1 MSNKYWVW
9 LSSID
14 NLSLD
19 TIYKLLKIFKEP
31 ERIWYLDKKDLEKIN
46 LNKEDIDRI
55 LNIYY
60 KQNLDNIMYYIKKN
74 NIITVSINDENYPNS
89 LKNIYDPPILL
100 YLKGNIDLIYKKS
113 ISIIGCRLCS
123 SYGKVVTKKF
133 AYNLAKKNITIIS
146 GLARGI
152 DTYAH
157 IGALEANGNTIA
169 VLGSGIDVIYPKENE
184 NLYNSIIK
192 NNGLI
197 ISEYIIGTKPIPIN
211 FPKRNRIIS
220 ALSSGVLVT
229 EAKIRSGSFITVD
242 FALEQGKEIFAVPG
256 NINSVN
262 SEGTNYLI
270 KQGAKLVTSVDDIL
284 DELIL

>member
-60 KQNLDNIMYYIKKN
+60 KKNKNNIKNFIKKN

-262 SEGTNYLI
+262 SEGTNSLI

>member
-262 SEGTNYLI
+262 SEGTNSLI

>member
-9 LSSID
+9 LSSIN

-19 TIYKLLKIFKEP
+19 IIYKLLERYKEP
-31 ERIWYLDKKDLEKIN
+31 EKIWYLDKKDLERLDI
-46 LNKEDIDRI
+46 NKENINKI
-55 LNIYY
+55 LDIYY
-60 KQNLDNIMYYIKKN
+60 KQNIDNVMFYIKKN
-74 NIITVSINDENYPNS
+74 NIKVISINDKEYPES
-89 LKNIYDPPILL
+89 LKRIYDPPIVLYANGNLNLL
-100 YLKGNIDLIYKKS
+100 NHKS
-113 ISIIGCRLCS
+113 IAIVGCRLCS
-123 SYGKVVTKKF
+123 VYGKIITKKL
-133 AYNLAKKNITIIS
+133 AYNLSEKNITIIS
-146 GLARGI
+146 GMARGI

-157 IGALEANGNTIA
+157 IGALEAKGRTIA

-184 NLYNSIIK
+184 RLYYEIIK

-262 SEGTNYLI
+262 SEGTNSLI
-270 KQGAKLVTSVDDIL
+270 KQVAKLVTSVDDIL

>member
-229 EAKIRSGSFITVD
+229 EAKVRSGSFITVD

-262 SEGTNYLI
+262 SEGTNSLI

>member
-169 VLGSGIDVIYPKENE
+169 VLGSGIDVIYPKKNE

-262 SEGTNYLI
+262 SEGTNSLI

>member
-46 LNKEDIDRI
+46 LNKEDIEKI

-262 SEGTNYLI
+262 SEGTNSLI

>member
-9 LSSID
+9 LSSIN

-19 TIYKLLKIFKEP
+19 IIYKLLERYKEP
-31 ERIWYLDKKDLEKIN
+31 EKIWYLDKKDLERLDI
-46 LNKEDIDRI
+46 NKENINKI
-55 LNIYY
+55 LDIYY
-60 KQNLDNIMYYIKKN
+60 KQNIDNVMFYIKKN
-74 NIITVSINDENYPNS
+74 NIKVISINDKEYPES
-89 LKNIYDPPILL
+89 LKRIYDPPIVLYANGNLNLL
-100 YLKGNIDLIYKKS
+100 NNKS
-113 ISIIGCRLCS
+113 IAIVGCRLCS
-123 SYGKVVTKKF
+123 VYGKIITKKL
-133 AYNLAKKNITIIS
+133 AYNLSEKNITIIS
-146 GLARGI
+146 GMARGI

-157 IGALEANGNTIA
+157 IGALEAKGRTIA

-184 NLYNSIIK
+184 RLYYEIIK

-262 SEGTNYLI
+262 SEGTNSLI

>member
-100 YLKGNIDLIYKKS
+100 YLKGNIDLIYEKS
-113 ISIIGCRLCS
+113 ISIIGCRMCS

-262 SEGTNYLI
+262 SEGTNSLI